1 MARIFYLI
9 LFFSTY
15 LLASIGTITSIE
27 GSAKILREG
36 SQLTASIG
44 IKIEKQ
50 DILSTEKDSS
60 LKIILVDNTIVTI
73 GKESTLNIEEYV
85 FDEAN
90 KEESQTELNFVK
102 GAFHTITGQIGKIN
116 PSKFKLKTKS
126 ASIGIRGTEIYAD
139 ENRVICTSGVIEV
152 LSFGKSNLVPSGSY
166 IETYVDKIPSEV
178 KPIDKR
184 VLEELKNNL
193 RNEVN
198 IEIDIN
204 NAKKELTSIQNT
216 VEKKK
221 IILDKTKLSVK
232 EGDSTVSGTLKAVTT
247 STSKDFTYSTNSNV
261 NGFSLNSDGTYSF
274 NPSNASYDN
283 LKRGETKTLNIPI
296 TVKDKD
302 GLTTNSIIEIKVIGN
317 SDLKGKHLGATSSTL
332 EVDNLNSS
340 MNVYDDKI
348 VLNAYSPVKSVE
360 FSYNKFKNSYSTHS
374 DLGTVSFTQSI
385 NSSLYNGTYN
395 LHGDDKGEFIVGYSS
410 DGTYKSLFYDG
421 LVSSKSVLND
431 SKIYTYKVYKGL
443 NVNYSDN
450 NTTIDSVAFNNSTT
464 KLIKLNTKT
473 GSIASLDT
481 SNKIE
486 DSGFKFEVAKL
497 NSDGTISA
505 KAYKVNENVGGT
517 GVTKDSY
524 SDVSG
529 QLYGSEGQGIGIY
542 ADVKSYTSSVSTMG
556 IYSSYVTEKTSKV
569 IDTYYLDKDLTKTNS
584 STTGIKTFEGLT
596 SAIYTK
602 DYTDK
607 TSAGNKIIFK
617 IDNETGDFTS
627 GKISF
632 VDKNV
637 TPNTYTDKFEMISKV
652 DTLGA
657 YYINSDLFGTKIT
670 SSSDGTLI
678 DDTSWIVSISDKVNT
693 DGTFSE
699 NFDNESSWGYWTA
712 NVKNSSGKV
721 ENINAYSTWVAG
733 TKTEVSTVQQLI
745 NGSANTVLNF
755 KGNIIGAVVNGTNID
770 AIKLDTNNIVNLK
783 FTLGSS
789 SGSFN
794 GDYSFYTQ
802 GNTTDKWTGNFSGN
816 ATSSGF
822 SGTTFNTL
830 KVGSS
835 SAINNGSSID
845 GNYYGTNE
853 IKSVGGSINV
863 KTTTNGNVVG
873 SFKADK
879 VQ

>member
-44 IKIEKQ
+44 TKIEKQ

-283 LKRGETKTLNIPI
+283 LKEEK
-296 TVKDKD
+296 
-302 GLTTNSIIEIKVIGN
+302 
-317 SDLKGKHLGATSSTL
+317 
-332 EVDNLNSS
+332 
-340 MNVYDDKI
+340 
-348 VLNAYSPVKSVE
+348 
-360 FSYNKFKNSYSTHS
+360 
-374 DLGTVSFTQSI
+374 Q
-385 NSSLYNGTYN
+385 
-395 LHGDDKGEFIVGYSS
+395 
-410 DGTYKSLFYDG
+410 
-421 LVSSKSVLND
+421 
-431 SKIYTYKVYKGL
+431 
-443 NVNYSDN
+443 
-450 NTTIDSVAFNNSTT
+450 
-464 KLIKLNTKT
+464 KL
-473 GSIASLDT
+473 
-481 SNKIE
+481 
-486 DSGFKFEVAKL
+486 
-497 NSDGTISA
+497 
-505 KAYKVNENVGGT
+505 
-517 GVTKDSY
+517 
-524 SDVSG
+524 
-529 QLYGSEGQGIGIY
+529 
-542 ADVKSYTSSVSTMG
+542 
-556 IYSSYVTEKTSKV
+556 
-569 IDTYYLDKDLTKTNS
+569 
-584 STTGIKTFEGLT
+584 
-596 SAIYTK
+596 
-602 DYTDK
+602 
-607 TSAGNKIIFK
+607 
-617 IDNETGDFTS
+617 
-627 GKISF
+627 
-632 VDKNV
+632 
-637 TPNTYTDKFEMISKV
+637 
-652 DTLGA
+652 
-657 YYINSDLFGTKIT
+657 
-670 SSSDGTLI
+670 
-678 DDTSWIVSISDKVNT
+678 
-693 DGTFSE
+693 
-699 NFDNESSWGYWTA
+699 
-712 NVKNSSGKV
+712 
-721 ENINAYSTWVAG
+721 
-733 TKTEVSTVQQLI
+733 
-745 NGSANTVLNF
+745 
-755 KGNIIGAVVNGTNID
+755 
-770 AIKLDTNNIVNLK
+770 
-783 FTLGSS
+783 
-789 SGSFN
+789 
-794 GDYSFYTQ
+794 
-802 GNTTDKWTGNFSGN
+802 
-816 ATSSGF
+816 
-822 SGTTFNTL
+822 
-830 KVGSS
+830 
-835 SAINNGSSID
+835 
-845 GNYYGTNE
+845 
-853 IKSVGGSINV
+853 
-863 KTTTNGNVVG
+863 
-873 SFKADK
+873 
-879 VQ
+879 